1 MSKEIADRKM
11 KDHINGEKEKENRE
25 SGGKLLDAGIF
36 LVCLLI
42 YGGLMFLNF
51 RQQAIGLVESDME
64 AYIQEMLGTNTKYA
78 FPYPV
83 YFRLGALIHLVVSSS
98 RYSMAIAA
106 VLLCLGS
113 AAALKYYVDQDIRV
127 AVGETGRQADW
138 RHGLLGT
145 AAALSLLLVSMLYVP
160 TGYRFQG
167 IPFAYV
173 GVFSPN
179 PFHNATYNAARP
191 FAIVSFFLFGAI
203 LSEYETRADWKKYI
217 GFSLSLLLA
226 TLTKPSF
233 TLVLVSTA
241 GLIMLWRLIRSKG
254 KGFVA
259 ALKLGVT
266 FIPTFAVLLYQ
277 FVGVFGPV
285 EQEGGIGFGFLTVW
299 RHYCDNVP
307 LALLLAAAFPLTVL
321 LCHLKE
327 LSARGLL
334 RFSWQF
340 YLAGLAEFVFLYEK
354 GFRLVDANFSW
365 GYMYGL
371 FFVFA
376 CSLLVLIKDS
386 LQRRGRL
393 WARLLQWAMYGLHLL
408 LGVYYLYGILSGAS
422 YY

>member
-1 MSKEIADRKM
+1 MKITDNRTSDKFIDR
-11 KDHINGEKEKENRE
+11 GLFLA
-25 SGGKLLDAGIF
+25 GLL
-36 LVCLLI
+36 V

-51 RQQAIGLVESDME
+51 RQQALGLVESDME

-83 YFRLGALIHLVVSSS
+83 YFRLGALVHIVVSSP

-113 AAALKYYVDQDIRV
+113 AVALKYYVDREIRQ
-127 AVGETGRQADW
+127 AMRETGRQAGW
-138 RHGLLGT
+138 RCELLGT
-145 AAALSLLLVSMLYVP
+145 MAAFSLLLVSMLYVP
-160 TGYRFQG
+160 TGYRFSG

-191 FAIVSFFLFGAI
+191 FAIVSFFLFAAI
-203 LSEYETRADWKKYI
+203 LPEYETRTDWKKYI
-217 GFSLSLLLA
+217 GFGVSLMLA

-233 TLVLVSTA
+233 TLVLVSAA
-241 GLIMLWRLIRSKG
+241 GLIMLYRLIRSRG
-254 KGFVA
+254 RGFAA

-277 FVGVFGPV
+277 FLGVFGPV
-285 EQEGGIGFGFLTVW
+285 DEEGGIGFGFLTVW
-299 RHYCDNVP
+299 RHYCENIP

-321 LCHLKE
+321 LCHIKE
-327 LSARGLL
+327 LGGRGYYL
-334 RFSWQF
+334 FSWQF
-340 YLAGLAEFVFLYEK
+340 YLTGLAEFVLLYEK

-376 CSLLVLIKDS
+376 ASLLVLVRDS
-386 LQRRGRL
+386 LQQRGSRPV
-393 WARLLQWAMYGLHLL
+393 RLLQWGMYGLHLL
-408 LGVYYLYGILSGAS
+408 LGGYYLYGILSGAS

>member
-1 MSKEIADRKM
+1 MNDTGNRK
-11 KDHINGEKEKENRE
+11 NEKENRKI
-25 SGGKLLDAGIF
+25 SGKLLDRGIF
-36 LVCLLI
+36 LLGLLA

-51 RQQAIGLVESDME
+51 RQQAMGLVESDME
-64 AYIQEMLGTNTKYA
+64 AYIQEMLGTNTKYV

-83 YFRLGALIHLVVSSS
+83 YFRLGALVHTVVSSP

-113 AAALKYYVDQDIRV
+113 AAALKYYADREIR
-127 AVGETGRQADW
+127 ATVGGTGRQARW
-138 RHGLLGT
+138 WHGFLGT
-145 AAALSLLLVSMLYVP
+145 AAAFSLLLVSMLYVP
-160 TGYRFQG
+160 TGYRFSG

-203 LSEYETRADWKKYI
+203 LSEYETKTDWRKHI
-217 GFSLSLLLA
+217 GFAVSLLLT

-233 TLVLVSTA
+233 TLVLVSVA
-241 GLIMLWRLIRSKG
+241 GLIMLWRLIRG
-254 KGFVA
+254 KGRGFIA
-259 ALKLGVT
+259 ALKLGVV
-266 FIPTFAVLLYQ
+266 FIPTFAVMLYQ
-277 FVGVFGPV
+277 FMGVFGPT

-321 LCHLKE
+321 VCHLREKD
-327 LSARGLL
+327 GGKFW

-340 YLAGLAEFVFLYEK
+340 YLVSLAEFVFLYEK

-371 FFVFA
+371 FFVFVS
-376 CSLLVLIKDS
+376 SLLVLIRDS

-393 WARLLQWAMYGLHLL
+393 WTRLLQWGVYGLHLL
-408 LGVYYLYGILSGAS
+408 LGGYYLYGILSGAS